1 MPDTRTPTPAAGT
14 PNTGGDLPLLPRE
27 SLDRAVALVAAALGC
42 DASALGGGATT
53 PENGVQV
60 VVAPAEG
67 LAEPVFLEDALRSN
81 AGLPIVAAAR
91 YAGARGYAAIP
102 LMTRPLMPLGSE
114 ATPVPSRDGGALCI
128 VSEAPRAWTVR
139 ERRILGAVAAMV
151 AAELDVRRLLAE
163 SRAVEE
169 QLRRPL
175 LRDELTGLANRALLL
190 ERLAH
195 AVERARRHK
204 DFKFAILSLDLDRFK
219 QVNNSFGTD
228 VGDEV
233 LNAVARR
240 LEQCIRGEDMAA
252 RVTGDEYV
260 VLLESINDDSDGGRV
275 AERIRQAL
283 ARPVETTEGD
293 VYTSASIGIVLS
305 TSGLEPG
312 QVLLQRAGIAVSRA
326 KAAGRRRYEMFD
338 RAMQARAVARLRMET
353 DLRHAIER
361 NEFELYFQPLI
372 TLESGR
378 ITELEALLRWRHP
391 ERGIVPP
398 LDFIPLA
405 EETGLI
411 VPIGSWVLA
420 AACRQMVE
428 WQKQFGARKESADS
442 PLALSVN
449 LSVKQLAQPGFVKL
463 VSETVKAS
471 GMDPRSLKLEITE
484 SFMIDDPEGTR
495 ATLEELR
502 SLGVKLYLDDFGSG
516 YSSLAY
522 LHTLPLDA
530 IKIDRGFVSRM
541 GDGAAHYQLVHTI
554 RDLARNIGVLAVAE
568 GIETAAQL
576 SALRALGCESAQG
589 YLFSKPIPPLEIEQL
604 LKKDPRW

>member
-1 MPDTRTPTPAAGT
+1 MPDIRTPAAPAT
-14 PNTGGDLPLLPRE
+14 PLTGEDLPLLPRE
-27 SLDRAVALVAAALGC
+27 SLDRAAALVAAALGC
-42 DASALGGGATT
+42 DAGPLGTKVGD
-53 PENGVQV
+53 NGVHV
-60 VVAPAEG
+60 IVTPAEG
-67 LAEPVFLEDALRSN
+67 LPGPVFLEDAARAN
-81 AGLPIVAAAR
+81 AEIPVVAAAR

-102 LMTRPLMPLGSE
+102 LVTRPIMQAGAE
-114 ATPVPSRDGGALCI
+114 MTPVPVRDLAALCI
-128 VSEAPRAWTVR
+128 VSDVARQWAVR
-139 ERRILGAVAAMV
+139 ERKILGAVAAMI

-169 QLRRPL
+169 ELRRPL
-175 LRDELTGLANRALLL
+175 LRDPLTGLANRALFL
-190 ERLAH
+190 ERLTH
-195 AVERARRHK
+195 AVERAKRHK
-204 DFKFAILSLDLDRFK
+204 DFKFAVLALDLDRFK
-219 QVNNSFGTD
+219 LVNNSYGTD

-240 LEQCIRGEDMAA
+240 IEQCIRGEDMAA
-252 RVTGDEYV
+252 RVTADEYA

-283 ARPVETTEGD
+283 SRPVETTEGD

-305 TSGLEPG
+305 TSGLEAP
-312 QVLLQRAGIAVSRA
+312 QVILQRAGIAVSRA

-338 RAMQARAVARLRMET
+338 RAMQARAVARLRTET
-353 DLRHAIER
+353 DLRHAVER
-361 NEFELYFQPLI
+361 GEFELYFQPLVS
-372 TLESGR
+372 LESGR

-398 LDFIPLA
+398 LEFIPLA

-411 VPIGSWVLA
+411 IPIGSWALA

-428 WQKQFGARKESADS
+428 WQKEFKVTDANGES

-449 LSVKQLAQPGFVKL
+449 LSVKQLNQPGFVKL
-463 VSETVKAS
+463 VNDTVRAA
-471 GMDPRSLKLEITE
+471 GMDPRALKLEITE

-502 SLGVKLYLDDFGSG
+502 NLGVKLYLDDFGAG

-541 GDGAAHYQLVHTI
+541 GEGAAHYQLVHTI

-568 GIETAAQL
+568 GIETLSQL

-589 YLFSKPIPPLEIEQL
+589 YLFSKPVPPLEIEQL